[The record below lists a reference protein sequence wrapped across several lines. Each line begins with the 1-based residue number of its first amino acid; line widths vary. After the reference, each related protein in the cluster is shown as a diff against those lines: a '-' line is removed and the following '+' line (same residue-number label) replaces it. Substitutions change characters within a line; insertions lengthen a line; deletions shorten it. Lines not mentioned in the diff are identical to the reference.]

1 MLDGKNIDMKKK
13 TTILTGFLG
22 AGKTTYLNH
31 LLKSNPNTKYAI
43 IENEFGEQSIDGD
56 LIVRTTDNIVEM
68 NNGCLCCSLNEGLY
82 DLLSD
87 LHLRKDDFDE
97 LIIEATGVAD
107 SAGIAA
113 PFLTHPAVKNTFELA
128 NTICLIDAE
137 LIEEQLKETLEVRLQ
152 ITFSDVLLIN
162 KTDLVSPS
170 YLESL
175 KQLLRGIN
183 PLAEVIIQENGVY
196 PIVVKNKKLEKQDNT
211 AKESNCDHKHEHK
224 ECKHHHKATTS
235 THKHTDIVTHSF
247 IFSQSFDVDILYRQ
261 LFVLLTV
268 QGKDI
273 YRFKAIVKSEN
284 NPNKILLQSVG
295 KRLSIEELNS
305 WSEEEE
311 RQSKFVFIGRDI
323 KPDGFRKLLERSI
336 VKSKPNTLEYIKANE

>member
-1 MLDGKNIDMKKK
+1 MKK

-22 AGKTTYLNH
+22 AGKTTYLNY
-31 LLKSNPNTKYAI
+31 LLKSHPNTKYAI

-56 LIVRTTDNIVEM
+56 LIVRAKDNIVEM

-107 SAGIAA
+107 PAGIAE

-137 LIEEQLKETLEVRLQ
+137 LIEEQLKETIEARLQ

-162 KTDLVSPS
+162 KTDLVSSS

-175 KQLLRGIN
+175 KQVLRGIN

-196 PIVVKNKKLEKQDNT
+196 PIEVKNKKSEKQHNT
-211 AKESNCDHKHEHK
+211 AKESKCDHKHEHK

-247 IFSQSFDVDILYRQ
+247 VFYHPFNLEVLNYQLLIF
-261 LFVLLTV
+261 LTF
-268 QGKDI
+268 QAKDI
-273 YRFKAIVKSEN
+273 YRVKAIIQGANKT
-284 NPNKILLQSVG
+284 NKIVIQSVG
-295 KRLSIEELNS
+295 KRISMEELDECS
-305 WSEEEE
+305 HDDELSS
-311 RQSKFVFIGRDI
+311 RFVFIGKDI
-323 KPDGFRKLLERSI
+323 QVNGLKKLLERCLL
-336 VKSKPNTLEYIKANE
+336 V